1 MNDFIANHK
10 IEGDFPHSLFYI
22 VFRRSTNTKF
32 IESQKYYIKTKDIM
46 PNKENNNM
54 IYVEINTKFV
64 KNYLI

>member
-32 IESQKYYIKTKDIM
+32 IESQKYYIKTKGVGLYGNEGM
-46 PNKENNNM
+46 RA
-54 IYVEINTKFV
+54 V
-64 KNYLI
+64 